1 MPSLLEPQPP
11 PSTTSPLLY
20 RIHVASQLLMDH
32 KYGLPDPFFP
42 LQMISN
48 TSKFLEEQH
57 AFSSVSVYAVDILT
71 RYTYHILL

>member
-1 MPSLLEPQPP
+1 
-11 PSTTSPLLY
+11 
-20 RIHVASQLLMDH
+20 MDP

-57 AFSSVSVYAVDILT
+57 AFSSVSAYAVDILT